1 MSEAVNLL
9 RAVARRADEAA
20 LSRLY
25 DAVSVSTDATR
36 ARLDR
41 VNLVYA
47 MPGQTAPRT
56 EELDR
61 TADWL
66 IGQSTANA
74 TALGGLAGL
83 AGWLSVPPEVAAYMV
98 ATLRLGQRLAV
109 TYGLDPETERGR
121 LALARA
127 LAAGFEVPMPARG
140 VVGMR
145 ASDLARA
152 FLQREPDTERVGG
165 QLARAV
171 ALRTTRMMG
180 GRLGRLVPVVS
191 SGFSAVDNRRQT
203 HEIGRRM
210 KDVLRRLADM
220 SLPSAA
226 LIEDAHEVG

>member
-47 MPGQTAPRT
+47 MPGQPAPRT

-165 QLARAV
+165 QGPGGGAADHTHDGRTPRALGPRGV
-171 ALRTTRMMG
+171 VWILGCRQPAPDPRDRTADERRAPATR
-180 GRLGRLVPVVS
+180 
-191 SGFSAVDNRRQT
+191 
-203 HEIGRRM
+203 
-210 KDVLRRLADM
+210 
-220 SLPSAA
+220 
-226 LIEDAHEVG
+226 